1 MDLAKTFEFKPDIW
15 QFLNSPLFLLIVA
28 LIVAAFFILWFVVR
42 HRRKK
47 RREQSEKPKR
57 KMHFRREK
65 KPVPLTEPVK
75 ITDERKREVAKDVV
89 SLLPSKQKIEVT
101 REDLAALV
109 NDAVKTAM
117 QQYEIVEEEPIK
129 ESFKVESHE
138 QKRHTQ
144 YQSEYQQEKKVVAAQ
159 SLHPGVIMT
168 VPVEYEADL
177 NGITRKVKGK
187 SDIKDVEQLIDELDE
202 KELAKFEKK
211 VDEAV
216 LKKKEDRDRHR
227 IKEKLRVLSQMSND
241 EKEQPENVQEKE
253 MPVEQPTTENVE
265 EPKQQPVEQKPQPD
279 EPKPGEELTQRQIIF
294 QMCDKGFDEKKIFE
308 ATNYD
313 KGYIKRT
320 YKEWKE
326 REKKRFNDII
336 GKEKHEEKPVKSVG
350 TVDKKKESQPVAVRY
365 KPSQE
370 LIDKV
375 IKHLEQGDKIV
386 IDDGKIYYYGRDK
399 LTYVFLILSIIEAIA
414 VVVLLFT

>member
-1 MDLAKTFEFKPDIW
+1 MDLAKTFEFKPDVW
-15 QFLNSPLFLLIVA
+15 QFLNSPLFFLIVV
-28 LIVAAFFILWFVVR
+28 IMVVVFFVLWFVVR

-47 RREQSEKPKR
+47 QREQREKPER
-57 KMHFRREK
+57 KMRFRREK
-65 KPVPLTEPVK
+65 KTESLTEPVK
-75 ITDERKREVAKDVV
+75 ITDERKREVVKDVV

-129 ESFKVESHE
+129 EPFKVESHE

-144 YQSEYQQEKKVVAAQ
+144 YQSEYQLEKKVVAAQ
-159 SLHPGVIMT
+159 SLHPGIIMT

-177 NGITRKVKGK
+177 NGIIRIVKEK

-202 KELAKFEKK
+202 KELVKFEKK

-216 LKKKEDRDRHR
+216 LKKKEDLDRR
-227 IKEKLRVLSQMSND
+227 RVKEKMRMLMQMPND
-241 EKEQPENVQEKE
+241 EEGQPENVQEKE
-253 MPVEQPTTENVE
+253 TQVEQPTTETVE
-265 EPKQQPVEQKPQPD
+265 ESKQQPVEQKPQPD

-294 QMCDKGFDEKKIFE
+294 QMCDKGFDENKIFE
-308 ATNYD
+308 ATKYD

-336 GKEKHEEKPVKSVG
+336 GKEKRGETPVESVG
-350 TVDKKKESQPVAVRY
+350 TVDKKKEPQPVAVRY

-375 IKHLEQGDKIV
+375 VKHIEQGDKIV
-386 IDDGKIYYYGRDK
+386 LENGKVYSYGRDK
-399 LTYVFLILSIIEAIA
+399 LTYVFLALCIIEAIA